1 MVERTS
7 VTVRV
12 EPLAERH
19 VVEPLPLGEVSDHRR
34 LAGLLA
40 VAGVALTRFLPF
52 LVFRPGRPT
61 PPFVAYL
68 GKWLG
73 PAVFGLL
80 VVYCLREPLTTG
92 ARLVPALVCTAVTV
106 ELQLWKRQMMLSMAV
121 GTGLY
126 MLLIRLPA
134 LP

>member
-1 MVERTS
+1 MS
-7 VTVRV
+7 S
-12 EPLAERH
+12 
-19 VVEPLPLGEVSDHRR
+19 G
-34 LAGLLA
+34 
-40 VAGVALTRFLPF
+40 
-52 LVFRPGRPT
+52 PGRDRTARARGPR
-61 PPFVAYL
+61 PP
-68 GKWLG
+68 G

-106 ELQLWKRQMMLSMAV
+106 ALQLWKRQMMLSVAI

-126 MLLIRLPA
+126 MLLLRLAA